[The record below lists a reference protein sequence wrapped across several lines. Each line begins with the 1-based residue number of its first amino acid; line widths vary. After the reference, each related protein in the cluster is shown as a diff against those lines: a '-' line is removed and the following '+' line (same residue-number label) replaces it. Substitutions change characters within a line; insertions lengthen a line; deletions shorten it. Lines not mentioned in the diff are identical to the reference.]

1 MPSQHTRTPTHTSC
15 VYGPCFVCVMRM
27 LHGRVSCF
35 KFMNMNEQEHELE
48 LEQHKNL
55 NINLYLNTRFTSY
68 SHAAPSPFS
77 LRARVRTSMD
87 ATMSCFIDSAVAA
100 YVCACVLFGSFF
112 SRMQASPSN
121 NGQTLR
127 GFPELPDRFT
137 LCGRDSSSTCE

>member
-1 MPSQHTRTPTHTSC
+1 MNLNLNNTR
-15 VYGPCFVCVMRM
+15 
-27 LHGRVSCF
+27 
-35 KFMNMNEQEHELE
+35 
-48 LEQHKNL
+48 KNL

-112 SRMQASPSN
+112 
-121 NGQTLR
+121 
-127 GFPELPDRFT
+127 FPDAGKPIQ
-137 LCGRDSSSTCE
+137 